1 VRIAELLG
9 QLRIGSSLPKG
20 DFSYGQPHLP
30 LKVRASQT
38 NRQVEDFSLPR
49 KVLPQLLLGFKQ
61 KRIQEFALHGLLGK
75 FQFRKAFFSDA
86 ELDIS

>member
-1 VRIAELLG
+1 
-9 QLRIGSSLPKG
+9 LPEG
-20 DFSYGQPHLP
+20 DFTHGQPHLP

-38 NRQVEDFSLPR
+38 NRQVEDLSLPR
-49 KVLPQLLLGFKQ
+49 KVLSLLLLGFKQ

-86 ELDIS
+86 QLDVSYWGRDDRHGKGKRG